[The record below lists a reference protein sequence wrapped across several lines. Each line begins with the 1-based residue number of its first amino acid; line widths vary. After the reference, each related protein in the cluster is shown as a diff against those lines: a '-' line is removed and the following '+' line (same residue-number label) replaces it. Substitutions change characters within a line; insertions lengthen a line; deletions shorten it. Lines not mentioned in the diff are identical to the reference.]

1 MDENNEYLSN
11 ANGEYETQTSFFKQA
26 QNRATINVS
35 NFDEDTS
42 LFAYGKSSNGKIKNR
57 RVGYNNDEDD
67 DDDDDEDDE
76 EDDDLGPET
85 DVDAVDDAGE
95 INTLANVSRE
105 LFLDKDSADDF
116 NCENTVDDD
125 TPMISSIT
133 KPSQNELIAEPEN
146 VGDSEESDDEW
157 NYYKVDSNKDK
168 DVNNI
173 VLSEIE
179 AQSESVDDKFLNENN
194 IKLQPE
200 EIFVSEKEQQQ
211 QLEDNEIDSCSDS
224 DTESERKVCSNDL
237 INSKISE
244 KKIKEPVVVQV
255 TADNPEDMD
264 FQLNPDAAEF
274 IPVSPVIPPRLLDR
288 PISGSPLKQT
298 PTMDD
303 IRLPSPKEFSEEANH
318 RPHEV
323 ESMINSS
330 NDDFIA
336 SSNNDGGEFVEKQK
350 ILFNLDESEISSTRA
365 EFGDESTASFLTAAD
380 YSKNDGM
387 DGSFTNSCI
396 STCDNGSM
404 MMSFGP
410 GAFNPLGNPVDLNA
424 VHDLSDTDL
433 CDSNDQTLPIDLQE
447 NNWEKDTNHFNKSD
461 DRDVH
466 SPDIHPELVNLISP
480 ESDQPPH
487 SKAFPDHQGDDL
499 FSPSSPVLKSNPNID
514 EFHEQVESISSEVA
528 AMNLKND
535 QLSEVHDDKS
545 QSLNISSVLSD
556 VNEEIPKTESLI
568 EQPLDTD
575 DLLLSQPPVT
585 HMEVDDHS
593 SPGLQSNSS
602 LDHCSEETVK
612 ISISKSNEI
621 QQQYQVDLKSND
633 SVESFYPKFHL
644 KGNDIDVKD
653 CELDEKEDETGVKE
667 SQIDLKQI
675 EESIISR
682 ENHTTSSHVK
692 VFENTLETTSLL
704 HDKHEST
711 IDESIDD
718 SQEKMKITFEDD
730 DDPICQQFDST
741 TGDSFSRLLSPTMK
755 PQEKHKENIECTL
768 PPIESQVLNAL
779 SDTTLELSKSVQE
792 FTGIENELI
801 PMTNG
806 NASKAEIQAPETT
819 ICEPVI
825 KDVCQKSQNETIP
838 TLSITEDIVKLTAE
852 EEPINT
858 SQKPT
863 IVASVA
869 AITSDTTVG
878 AIINSTADVKFRST
892 TKSSQKI
899 AARTVS
905 TKSNNKLSP
914 TSPTKVSTS
923 VPSRPKS
930 SPITKKTI
938 TTTIAPT
945 AARSKPAEVTSKS
958 SLTVNK
964 SPTAIKSTVKPL
976 APKPKSTILKTS
988 SAVVEKKSSGTIT
1001 INGDTTK
1008 SAAAK
1013 LPSKPRVTGTSI
1025 TSKPSAKS
1033 TTISVRST
1041 TGLTAKSKPTVGSTA
1056 ARVVTKT
1063 SSGVTSTIGAVAAA
1077 PTRPKTAPA
1086 TLGIMKSR
1094 VQSSTKSPTLDKQIK
1109 ETANKQI
1116 SSSRTSTTT
1125 TAARASRSSN
1135 FSVTTSTSSRRT
1147 TTTTTTAAN
1156 KKPMVVTRMSGKSA
1170 TALSKT
1176 SAKTSNVIKNKMQN
1190 GMCETK
1196 DSKVISEVT
1205 TATTTITVTNEQEIL
1220 QKDLSPIDPTTDNQL
1235 LISVD

>member
-1 MDENNEYLSN
+1 M
-11 ANGEYETQTSFFKQA
+11 
-26 QNRATINVS
+26 
-35 NFDEDTS
+35 
-42 LFAYGKSSNGKIKNR
+42 
-57 RVGYNNDEDD
+57 
-67 DDDDDEDDE
+67 
-76 EDDDLGPET
+76 
-85 DVDAVDDAGE
+85 
-95 INTLANVSRE
+95 
-105 LFLDKDSADDF
+105 
-116 NCENTVDDD
+116 
-125 TPMISSIT
+125 
-133 KPSQNELIAEPEN
+133 
-146 VGDSEESDDEW
+146 
-157 NYYKVDSNKDK
+157 
-168 DVNNI
+168 
-173 VLSEIE
+173 
-179 AQSESVDDKFLNENN
+179 
-194 IKLQPE
+194 
-200 EIFVSEKEQQQ
+200 
-211 QLEDNEIDSCSDS
+211 
-224 DTESERKVCSNDL
+224 
-237 INSKISE
+237 
-244 KKIKEPVVVQV
+244 VVQG

-330 NDDFIA
+330 SDDFIA

-433 CDSNDQTLPIDLQE
+433 CDSNDQTLPIDLQQ

-461 DRDVH
+461 DRNVH

-499 FSPSSPVLKSNPNID
+499 FSPSSPVLNSNPNID
-514 EFHEQVESISSEVA
+514 EFHEQVESITSEVA

-575 DLLLSQPPVT
+575 DLLLSPPQPPVT

-593 SPGLQSNSS
+593 SLGLQSNSS
-602 LDHCSEETVK
+602 LDHCSEETVE
-612 ISISKSNEI
+612 ISLSKSNEI

-644 KGNDIDVKD
+644 KGNDINVEDY
-653 CELDEKEDETGVKE
+653 ELDGKEDETGVKE
-667 SQIDLKQI
+667 SLIDLKQI
-675 EESIISR
+675 EESIISK
-682 ENHTTSSHVK
+682 ENHTTPSHVK

-704 HDKHEST
+704 HVMH
-711 IDESIDD
+711 ESIDD

-741 TGDSFSRLLSPTMK
+741 AGDSFSRLLSPTMK
-755 PQEKHKENIECTL
+755 PQEKHKEIIECTL
-768 PPIESQVLNAL
+768 PPIESQVLDVL
-779 SDTTLELSKSVQE
+779 SDTTLKLSKSVQE

-806 NASKAEIQAPETT
+806 NASKAEVQAPETT
-819 ICEPVI
+819 ICESVI

-852 EEPINT
+852 EEPIKT

-878 AIINSTADVKFRST
+878 AITNSTANVKSRST
-892 TKSSQKI
+892 TKSSQKT

-914 TSPTKVSTS
+914 TSPTKASTS
-923 VPSRPKS
+923 VPLRPRS
-930 SPITKKTI
+930 SPITKKTL
-938 TTTIAPT
+938 TTTIAAT

-964 SPTAIKSTVKPL
+964 SPIAIKPTVKPS

-988 SAVVEKKSSGTIT
+988 SAVVEKKSSGTNT

-1013 LPSKPRVTGTSI
+1013 LPPKPRITGTSI

-1033 TTISVRST
+1033 TTISIRST

-1063 SSGVTSTIGAVAAA
+1063 SSGVASTIGAVAAA

-1094 VQSSTKSPTLDKQIK
+1094 IQSSTKSPTLDKQIK

-1147 TTTTTTAAN
+1147 TTTTTTTATTAAN
-1156 KKPMVVTRMSGKSA
+1156 KKPLSVTRMSGKSS

-1176 SAKTSNVIKNKMQN
+1176 SAKTSNVIKSKMQN

-1196 DSKVISEVT
+1196 DSKVIAE
-1205 TATTTITVTNEQEIL
+1205 ATTTTTIITVTNEQEIL
-1220 QKDLSPIDPTTDNQL
+1220 QKDLSPIEPTTDNQL